1 MEGTGENMFCSNC
14 GCELQ
19 DGWSVCPNCGMRI
32 EEEGRTSQMN
42 VGTNQ
47 YDPNSVQM
55 QGQPLRSQPPQKP
68 FGWFIGMEE
77 MVVDRCGDCCINSD
91 CRICGL

>member
-55 QGQPLRSQPPQKP
+55 QGNLHDRNRHRNHLR
-68 FGWFIGMEE
+68 
-77 MVVDRCGDCCINSD
+77 VVYRDGRNGC
-91 CRICGL
+91 